1 MSGRGYVWWGFG
13 PEEVLSRGA
22 MSEGVTYE
30 GVLSR
35 VMLCPEGFMSQWVC
49 LRGFVQ
55 EVFVQGF
62 FLF

>member
-1 MSGRGYVWWGFG
+1 MSGGDLVRRRFC
-13 PEEVLSRGA
+13 PEGA